1 MERRRQRRARRLP
14 PSWPKVAPRF
24 LRATGLRSAA
34 RARVARSL
42 ARGRSPARWQASAG
56 GTQNGERAL
65 GSGARAL
72 APDRAGRGPCSR
84 GPVHRGDRYFS
95 VFWTS
100 KALNI
105 KIEKPFSS
113 GFMRRSEVLQTLSA
127 HRNELAAFGIKSLA
141 IFGSV
146 ARDEARP
153 DSDIDILV
161 EFQGPATFNGY
172 MDLKFFLEDLLQRPV
187 DLVTRKSIRP
197 RIKAQVD
204 SEAQYVEGLS
214 ALS

>member
-1 MERRRQRRARRLP
+1 
-14 PSWPKVAPRF
+14 
-24 LRATGLRSAA
+24 
-34 RARVARSL
+34 
-42 ARGRSPARWQASAG
+42 
-56 GTQNGERAL
+56 
-65 GSGARAL
+65 
-72 APDRAGRGPCSR
+72 
-84 GPVHRGDRYFS
+84 
-95 VFWTS
+95 
-100 KALNI
+100 
-105 KIEKPFSS
+105 
-113 GFMRRSEVLQTLSA
+113 MRRSEVLQTLTA

-161 EFQGPATFNGY
+161 EFLGPATFNGY
-172 MDLKFFLEDLLQRPV
+172 MDLLFFLEDLLQRPV

-197 RIKAQVD
+197 GIKAQVD